1 MFIKRKYELVNNREE
16 EIDDMEPELPPVLCS
31 ALSASLHAQQDD
43 QEDEDGGEVEVPV
56 LFSSL
61 ASSIL
66 AERRERQRRTRRR
79 HHAEVQTPGRAD
91 PGSPDLLME
100 PLASLSISDED
111 SVEMR
116 TLLEDDSTVEEDAER
131 RTSYN
136 NSNRTSRK
144 RSIANLHRVSQASVI
159 SSKVIKKK
167 SLSLLLVLSGSLS
180 LSILFGNPK
189 SPFFT

>member
-1 MFIKRKYELVNNREE
+1 MLATVCSRHSTNWVNYTVNIVSSYYISINMFIKRKYELVNNREE
-16 EIDDMEPELPPVLCS
+16 EIEDMEPELPPVLCS

-43 QEDEDGGEVEVPV
+43 QEEEDGGEVEIPV
-56 LFSSL
+56 LLSSL

-79 HHAEVQTPGRAD
+79 HHAEVQTPGRTD
-91 PGSPDLLME
+91 PGAPDLLME
-100 PLASLSISDED
+100 PLAALSINDED

-116 TLLEDDSTVEEDAER
+116 TLLEDDTTVEEDAER

-159 SSKVIKKK
+159 SSKVI
-167 SLSLLLVLSGSLS
+167 
-180 LSILFGNPK
+180 
-189 SPFFT
+189 